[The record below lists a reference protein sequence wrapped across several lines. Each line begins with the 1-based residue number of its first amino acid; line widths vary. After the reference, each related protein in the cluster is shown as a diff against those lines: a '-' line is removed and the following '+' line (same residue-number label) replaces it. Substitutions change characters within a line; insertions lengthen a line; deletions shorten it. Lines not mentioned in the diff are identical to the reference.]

1 MHAYRIEIKNDSLC
15 CTKVQ
20 VLCSPREEPC
30 IKIFL
35 VAQSAFPAG
44 KIKETTFTVNLDV
57 VMLVY
62 YFANEMPNHIYLQIG
77 TDNNLRSA

>member
-1 MHAYRIEIKNDSLC
+1 MLSTRRAI
-15 CTKVQ
+15 
-20 VLCSPREEPC
+20 

>member
-1 MHAYRIEIKNDSLC
+1 MLSTRRAI
-15 CTKVQ
+15 
-20 VLCSPREEPC
+20 

-35 VAQSAFPAG
+35 VALSAFPAG

>member
-1 MHAYRIEIKNDSLC
+1 MLSTRRPI
-15 CTKVQ
+15 
-20 VLCSPREEPC
+20 

>member
-1 MHAYRIEIKNDSLC
+1 MLSTRRAI
-15 CTKVQ
+15 
-20 VLCSPREEPC
+20 

-35 VAQSAFPAG
+35 VEQSAFPAG